1 MRRER
6 VYKAL
11 NIALPVAMLLLI
23 IVVYAI
29 ISKAVGIDMLVP
41 SVPSTLKEF
50 FSLFGQKSFYVA
62 VSWTLLRAFVAY
74 LSAFLLAAVLSWLTY
89 VFKPLRSALSPIVL
103 IVRIMPTMSL
113 ILLALIWFDSFEA
126 TVLVAFSVVFPM
138 LYTSFSD
145 ALEGV
150 DKDLIEMA
158 RVYKVD
164 RKTCILKLYLPEIA
178 PNVFTGIKSSI
189 GLNLK
194 LVIAAEVLAQ
204 TAKSIGI
211 EMQFAKLYVDT
222 AKLLAWTAVAIIL
235 GAIFEGI
242 VRIIEKR
249 TVKWK

>member
-11 NIALPVAMLLLI
+11 NIVLPIAMLLLI

-29 ISKAVGIDMLVP
+29 VSKAVGIDMLVP
-41 SVPSTLKEF
+41 SVPSMLKEF

-62 VSWTLLRAFVAY
+62 VAWTLLRAFVAY
-74 LSAFLLAAVLSWLTY
+74 ASAFLLAGVLSWLTY

-164 RKTCILKLYLPEIA
+164 RKTCIFKLYLPEIA

-194 LVIAAEVLAQ
+194 LIIAAEVLAQ

-242 VRIIEKR
+242 VRLIEKR